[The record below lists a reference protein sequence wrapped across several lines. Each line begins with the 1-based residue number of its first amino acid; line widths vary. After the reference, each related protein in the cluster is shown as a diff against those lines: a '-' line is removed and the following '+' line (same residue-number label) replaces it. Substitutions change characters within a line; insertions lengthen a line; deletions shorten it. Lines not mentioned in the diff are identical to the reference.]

1 MVFLVVV
8 LVVVV
13 VVFVV
18 VVVVFVVV
26 VVAVAAAARGEG
38 AAAVVGVYFLSSW
51 PSPSTTIR
59 ATKKQLDH
67 AKPQGFDVDKCFDVT
82 YPEAQ

>member
-13 VVFVV
+13 VAFVV
-18 VVVVFVVV
+18 VVV
-26 VVAVAAAARGEG
+26 VVAVASAARGEG
-38 AAAVVGVYFLSSW
+38 AIAVVGVYFLSSW

-59 ATKKQLDH
+59 AKNKTPSWIMLSHKGSTSTNVLM
-67 AKPQGFDVDKCFDVT
+67 
-82 YPEAQ
+82 

>member
-59 ATKKQLDH
+59 ATKKNSWIMLSH
-67 AKPQGFDVDKCFDVT
+67 KGSTSTNVLM
-82 YPEAQ
+82 